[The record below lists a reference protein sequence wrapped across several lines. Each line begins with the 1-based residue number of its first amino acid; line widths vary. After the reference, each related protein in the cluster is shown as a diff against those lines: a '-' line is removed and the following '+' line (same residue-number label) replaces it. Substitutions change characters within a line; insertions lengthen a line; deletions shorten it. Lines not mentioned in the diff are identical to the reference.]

1 MTGSTNLKRT
11 EEQDLSA
18 KLGSAG
24 HSFGLHVRG
33 LRKKANL
40 TLSDL
45 SIASGMSISA
55 ISKIENDQISP
66 TFVNMMRLA
75 EGLGMHIADLVT
87 VDLQEQVP
95 SARFAVTRKAEQ
107 TFTEADHY
115 SFAALCGNL
124 QRKRMKPMITRVR
137 PENAEYPIEKF
148 SHDGEEFLYVL
159 KGVILIRTEYYQ
171 PVRLEEGDSMYFDST
186 MPHCYVSGTEQ
197 EAEAFV
203 MWLPENSQ
211 SEEDVDDVV
220 RLRRSFLN

>member
-1 MTGSTNLKRT
+1 MSSSIVLKRK
-11 EEQDLSA
+11 EDLDLSI
-18 KLGSAG
+18 KLGSDG
-24 HSFGLHVRG
+24 HSFGLHVRS
-33 LRKKANL
+33 LRKKASL

-75 EGLGMHIADLVT
+75 EGLRMHIADLVT
-87 VDLQEQVP
+87 VNLEPQVP
-95 SARFAVTRKAEQ
+95 SARFAVTRKPDQA
-107 TFTEADHY
+107 FTEADHY

-137 PENAEYPIEKF
+137 SETAEHPIEKF

-159 KGVILIRTEYYQ
+159 KGVLLIRTEYYQ
-171 PVRLEEGDSMYFDST
+171 PIRLEQGDSMYFDST
-186 MPHCYVSGTEQ
+186 MPHCYVSGTKQ

-220 RLRRSFLN
+220 RLRRSFLS

>member
-87 VDLQEQVP
+87 VDHQEQVP
-95 SARFAVTRKAEQ
+95 SARFAVTRKSEQ

-115 SFAALCGNL
+115 SFAALCGKL

-137 PENAEYPIEKF
+137 PESAEHPIEKF

>member
-1 MTGSTNLKRT
+1 MASNIGLKSR
-11 EEQDLSA
+11 EEQDLKT
-18 KLGSAG
+18 KLGSAE

-75 EGLGMHIADLVT
+75 EGLRMHIADLVT
-87 VDLQEQVP
+87 VDLQAQGP
-95 SARFAVTRKAEQ
+95 SARFAVTRKSEQ

-137 PENAEYPIEKF
+137 PENIEHPIEKF

-159 KGVILIRTEYYQ
+159 NGVILIRTEYYQ

-186 MPHCYVSGTEQ
+186 MPHCYVSGTER

-211 SEEDVDDVV
+211 SEEDVDDVI

>member
-1 MTGSTNLKRT
+1 MTVSTNLRRK
-11 EEQDLSA
+11 EEQDFST
-18 KLGSAG
+18 KLGSEG
-24 HSFGLHVRG
+24 RSFGLHVRG

-40 TLSDL
+40 TLSNL

-75 EGLGMHIADLVT
+75 EGLRMHIADLVT
-87 VDLQEQVP
+87 VDIQEQVP
-95 SARFAVTRKAEQ
+95 SARFAVTRISEQ

-124 QRKRMKPMITRVR
+124 ERKRMKPMVTRVR
-137 PENAEYPIEKF
+137 PETPENPIEKF
-148 SHDGEEFLYVL
+148 AHDGEEFLYVL

-186 MPHCYVSGTEQ
+186 MPHCYVSGTEN

-211 SEEDVDDVV
+211 TEQDVDEVV

>member
-1 MTGSTNLKRT
+1 MTVSTNLRRK
-11 EEQDLSA
+11 EEQDFST
-18 KLGSAG
+18 KLGSEG
-24 HSFGLHVRG
+24 RSFGLHVRG

-40 TLSDL
+40 TLSNL

-75 EGLGMHIADLVT
+75 EGLRMHIADLVT
-87 VDLQEQVP
+87 VDIQEQVP
-95 SARFAVTRKAEQ
+95 SARFAVTRISEQ

-124 QRKRMKPMITRVR
+124 ERKRMKPMVTRVR
-137 PENAEYPIEKF
+137 PETPENPIEKF

-186 MPHCYVSGTEQ
+186 MPHCYVSGTEN

-211 SEEDVDDVV
+211 TEQDVDEVV